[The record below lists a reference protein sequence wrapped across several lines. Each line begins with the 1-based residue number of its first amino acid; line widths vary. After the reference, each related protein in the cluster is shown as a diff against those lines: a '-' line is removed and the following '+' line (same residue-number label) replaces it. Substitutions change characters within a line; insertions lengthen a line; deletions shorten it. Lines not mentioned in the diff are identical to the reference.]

1 MNNAAVRH
9 IQKKERWG
17 WLLFSGIVGILT
29 GVVVLV
35 APWVATIV
43 LASFL
48 WASVG
53 FWAIFTGV
61 LEISAAVRL
70 RREIKGEIWLA
81 LSGLLSIILGAIV
94 LWYIFYPSGR
104 VIRGRRLAVGFPCGS
119 LWRHAFVLELESSQN
134 APGVRACQTKI
145 YGYEHTSI
153 HASIEMTSKES
164 YMQIQYSYRAIDKEF
179 HEPWQRALG
188 NVIEHALKPLLDKHT
203 KDSARLQI
211 VLDRDKIKRQF
222 LASGYMHLPGKK
234 IVSVTASHDELTP
247 LAQMLAQS
255 LFRQAKKHFDRLHA
269 QDQIKRKARRERLR
283 ELKVRI
289 AAKPASA
296 AHEAEV
302 TRMPL
307 LSKLEAVARRELAYL
322 RAVGDLP
329 RDYPT
334 LRDVV
339 DEAIVRAKVEW
350 QSVPG
355 EKEAY
360 TGLLKHLFA
369 VLDNEVAS
377 SRQFGEF
384 VSLDAPVEP
393 DAQDVAEAMVEEE
406 IFEFYQHDDTLK
418 LADIFAGSQHPDVAT
433 IAEQEELIDRSSEF
447 AFAFDLLKDMPRLWR
462 RIFLLIR
469 VDGLNASSVSEILLI
484 PSKED
489 AVQRWLMQAE
499 AFIAAHLE
507 EAGVSK
513 NGNDWLQG
521 VDWSA
526 LSVTR
531 SEAASLWSKEA
542 NHEE

>member
-1 MNNAAVRH
+1 
-9 IQKKERWG
+9 
-17 WLLFSGIVGILT
+17 
-29 GVVVLV
+29 
-35 APWVATIV
+35 
-43 LASFL
+43 
-48 WASVG
+48 
-53 FWAIFTGV
+53 
-61 LEISAAVRL
+61 
-70 RREIKGEIWLA
+70 
-81 LSGLLSIILGAIV
+81 
-94 LWYIFYPSGR
+94 
-104 VIRGRRLAVGFPCGS
+104 
-119 LWRHAFVLELESSQN
+119 
-134 APGVRACQTKI
+134 
-145 YGYEHTSI
+145 
-153 HASIEMTSKES
+153 
-164 YMQIQYSYRAIDKEF
+164 
-179 HEPWQRALG
+179 
-188 NVIEHALKPLLDKHT
+188 
-203 KDSARLQI
+203 
-211 VLDRDKIKRQF
+211 
-222 LASGYMHLPGKK
+222 
-234 IVSVTASHDELTP
+234 
-247 LAQMLAQS
+247 
-255 LFRQAKKHFDRLHA
+255 HFDRLHA

-302 TRMPL
+302 ARMPL

-339 DEAIVRAKVEW
+339 DEAIVRAEVEW

-406 IFEFYQHDDTLK
+406 IFEFYQPDDTLK

-433 IAEQEELIDRSSEF
+433 IAEQEELIDRSSEL

-484 PSKED
+484 PGKED
-489 AVQRWLMQAE
+489 AVRRWLMQAE

>member
-1 MNNAAVRH
+1 
-9 IQKKERWG
+9 
-17 WLLFSGIVGILT
+17 
-29 GVVVLV
+29 
-35 APWVATIV
+35 
-43 LASFL
+43 
-48 WASVG
+48 
-53 FWAIFTGV
+53 
-61 LEISAAVRL
+61 
-70 RREIKGEIWLA
+70 
-81 LSGLLSIILGAIV
+81 
-94 LWYIFYPSGR
+94 
-104 VIRGRRLAVGFPCGS
+104 
-119 LWRHAFVLELESSQN
+119 
-134 APGVRACQTKI
+134 
-145 YGYEHTSI
+145 
-153 HASIEMTSKES
+153 
-164 YMQIQYSYRAIDKEF
+164 
-179 HEPWQRALG
+179 
-188 NVIEHALKPLLDKHT
+188 
-203 KDSARLQI
+203 
-211 VLDRDKIKRQF
+211 
-222 LASGYMHLPGKK
+222 
-234 IVSVTASHDELTP
+234 
-247 LAQMLAQS
+247 MLAKS

-289 AAKPASA
+289 AAKLASA
-296 AHEAEV
+296 AHKAEV

-339 DEAIVRAKVEW
+339 DEAIVRAEVEW

-355 EKEAY
+355 KKGLHRSFEAS
-360 TGLLKHLFA
+360 
-369 VLDNEVAS
+369 VRRPDNEVAS

-406 IFEFYQHDDTLK
+406 IFEFYQPDDTLK

-484 PSKED
+484 PNKED
-489 AVQRWLMQAE
+489 AVRRWLMQAE

>member
-1 MNNAAVRH
+1 
-9 IQKKERWG
+9 
-17 WLLFSGIVGILT
+17 
-29 GVVVLV
+29 
-35 APWVATIV
+35 
-43 LASFL
+43 
-48 WASVG
+48 
-53 FWAIFTGV
+53 
-61 LEISAAVRL
+61 
-70 RREIKGEIWLA
+70 
-81 LSGLLSIILGAIV
+81 
-94 LWYIFYPSGR
+94 
-104 VIRGRRLAVGFPCGS
+104 
-119 LWRHAFVLELESSQN
+119 
-134 APGVRACQTKI
+134 
-145 YGYEHTSI
+145 
-153 HASIEMTSKES
+153 
-164 YMQIQYSYRAIDKEF
+164 MQMQYSYRAIDKEF

-203 KDSARLQI
+203 KDSVRLQI
-211 VLDRDKIKRQF
+211 VLDRDKTKRQF

-296 AHEAEV
+296 AHEAKV

-339 DEAIVRAKVEW
+339 DEAIVQAEVEW
-350 QSVPG
+350 QSVPE
-355 EKEAY
+355 EKAAY
-360 TGLLKHLFA
+360 FGLLKHLFA
-369 VLDNEVAS
+369 VLDHEVAN

-384 VSLDAPVEP
+384 VSLDAPVEA

-406 IFEFYQHDDTLK
+406 VFEFYQPDDTLK
-418 LADIFAGSQHPDVAT
+418 LADMFAGSQHPDAAT
-433 IAEQEELIDRSSEF
+433 IAEQEELVDRSSEF

-469 VDGLNASSVSEILLI
+469 VDGLDASSVSEILLI

-489 AVQRWLMQAE
+489 TVQRWLMQAE

-513 NGNDWLQG
+513 DGNDWLQG

-531 SEAASLWSKEA
+531 SAAASLWSKEA

>member
-1 MNNAAVRH
+1 
-9 IQKKERWG
+9 
-17 WLLFSGIVGILT
+17 
-29 GVVVLV
+29 
-35 APWVATIV
+35 
-43 LASFL
+43 
-48 WASVG
+48 
-53 FWAIFTGV
+53 
-61 LEISAAVRL
+61 
-70 RREIKGEIWLA
+70 
-81 LSGLLSIILGAIV
+81 
-94 LWYIFYPSGR
+94 
-104 VIRGRRLAVGFPCGS
+104 
-119 LWRHAFVLELESSQN
+119 
-134 APGVRACQTKI
+134 
-145 YGYEHTSI
+145 
-153 HASIEMTSKES
+153 
-164 YMQIQYSYRAIDKEF
+164 MQMQYSYRAIDKEF

-203 KDSARLQI
+203 KDSAQLHI

-247 LAQMLAQS
+247 LAQMLAKS

-269 QDQIKRKARRERLR
+269 QDQIKRKARRE
-283 ELKVRI
+283 LKVRI

-296 AHEAEV
+296 AHEAKV

-339 DEAIVRAKVEW
+339 DEAIVRAEVEW

-369 VLDNEVAS
+369 VLDHEVAN

-406 IFEFYQHDDTLK
+406 IFEFYQPDDTLR
-418 LADIFAGSQHPDVAT
+418 LADIIADSQHPDAAT
-433 IAEQEELIDRSSEF
+433 IAEQEELVDRSSEF

-469 VDGLNASSVSEILLI
+469 VDGLDASSVSEILLI

-489 AVQRWLMQAE
+489 TVQRWLMQAE

-513 NGNDWLQG
+513 DGNDWLQG

>member
-1 MNNAAVRH
+1 
-9 IQKKERWG
+9 
-17 WLLFSGIVGILT
+17 
-29 GVVVLV
+29 
-35 APWVATIV
+35 
-43 LASFL
+43 
-48 WASVG
+48 
-53 FWAIFTGV
+53 
-61 LEISAAVRL
+61 
-70 RREIKGEIWLA
+70 
-81 LSGLLSIILGAIV
+81 
-94 LWYIFYPSGR
+94 
-104 VIRGRRLAVGFPCGS
+104 
-119 LWRHAFVLELESSQN
+119 
-134 APGVRACQTKI
+134 
-145 YGYEHTSI
+145 
-153 HASIEMTSKES
+153 
-164 YMQIQYSYRAIDKEF
+164 MQMQYSYRAIDKEF

-203 KDSARLQI
+203 KDSAQLQI

-247 LAQMLAQS
+247 LAQMLAKS

-296 AHEAEV
+296 AHKAEV

-307 LSKLEAVARRELAYL
+307 LSKLEAVARRE
-322 RAVGDLP
+322 
-329 RDYPT
+329 
-334 LRDVV
+334 
-339 DEAIVRAKVEW
+339 
-350 QSVPG
+350 
-355 EKEAY
+355 
-360 TGLLKHLFA
+360 
-369 VLDNEVAS
+369 
-377 SRQFGEF
+377 
-384 VSLDAPVEP
+384 
-393 DAQDVAEAMVEEE
+393 
-406 IFEFYQHDDTLK
+406 

-484 PSKED
+484 PNKED
-489 AVQRWLMQAE
+489 AVRRWLMQAE

>member
-1 MNNAAVRH
+1 
-9 IQKKERWG
+9 
-17 WLLFSGIVGILT
+17 
-29 GVVVLV
+29 
-35 APWVATIV
+35 
-43 LASFL
+43 
-48 WASVG
+48 
-53 FWAIFTGV
+53 
-61 LEISAAVRL
+61 
-70 RREIKGEIWLA
+70 
-81 LSGLLSIILGAIV
+81 
-94 LWYIFYPSGR
+94 
-104 VIRGRRLAVGFPCGS
+104 
-119 LWRHAFVLELESSQN
+119 
-134 APGVRACQTKI
+134 
-145 YGYEHTSI
+145 
-153 HASIEMTSKES
+153 
-164 YMQIQYSYRAIDKEF
+164 
-179 HEPWQRALG
+179 
-188 NVIEHALKPLLDKHT
+188 
-203 KDSARLQI
+203 
-211 VLDRDKIKRQF
+211 
-222 LASGYMHLPGKK
+222 
-234 IVSVTASHDELTP
+234 
-247 LAQMLAQS
+247 
-255 LFRQAKKHFDRLHA
+255 
-269 QDQIKRKARRERLR
+269 
-283 ELKVRI
+283 
-289 AAKPASA
+289 
-296 AHEAEV
+296 
-302 TRMPL
+302 MPL

-355 EKEAY
+355 KRGLHRSFEAS
-360 TGLLKHLFA
+360 
-369 VLDNEVAS
+369 VRRLDNEVAS

-489 AVQRWLMQAE
+489 AVRRWLMQAE

-513 NGNDWLQG
+513 KRERLIQG

>member
-1 MNNAAVRH
+1 
-9 IQKKERWG
+9 
-17 WLLFSGIVGILT
+17 
-29 GVVVLV
+29 
-35 APWVATIV
+35 
-43 LASFL
+43 
-48 WASVG
+48 
-53 FWAIFTGV
+53 
-61 LEISAAVRL
+61 
-70 RREIKGEIWLA
+70 
-81 LSGLLSIILGAIV
+81 
-94 LWYIFYPSGR
+94 
-104 VIRGRRLAVGFPCGS
+104 
-119 LWRHAFVLELESSQN
+119 
-134 APGVRACQTKI
+134 
-145 YGYEHTSI
+145 
-153 HASIEMTSKES
+153 
-164 YMQIQYSYRAIDKEF
+164 MQIQYSYRAIDKEF

-234 IVSVTASHDELTP
+234 IVSVTASHDEL
-247 LAQMLAQS
+247 
-255 LFRQAKKHFDRLHA
+255 
-269 QDQIKRKARRERLR
+269 
-283 ELKVRI
+283 
-289 AAKPASA
+289 
-296 AHEAEV
+296 
-302 TRMPL
+302 
-307 LSKLEAVARRELAYL
+307 LAYL

-489 AVQRWLMQAE
+489 AVRRWLMQAE

>member
-1 MNNAAVRH
+1 
-9 IQKKERWG
+9 
-17 WLLFSGIVGILT
+17 
-29 GVVVLV
+29 
-35 APWVATIV
+35 
-43 LASFL
+43 
-48 WASVG
+48 
-53 FWAIFTGV
+53 
-61 LEISAAVRL
+61 
-70 RREIKGEIWLA
+70 
-81 LSGLLSIILGAIV
+81 
-94 LWYIFYPSGR
+94 
-104 VIRGRRLAVGFPCGS
+104 
-119 LWRHAFVLELESSQN
+119 
-134 APGVRACQTKI
+134 
-145 YGYEHTSI
+145 
-153 HASIEMTSKES
+153 
-164 YMQIQYSYRAIDKEF
+164 MQIQYSYRAIDKEF

-247 LAQMLAQS
+247 LAQMLAKS

-302 TRMPL
+302 IRMPL

-384 VSLDAPVEP
+384 VSLDAPVE
-393 DAQDVAEAMVEEE
+393 
-406 IFEFYQHDDTLK
+406 
-418 LADIFAGSQHPDVAT
+418 
-433 IAEQEELIDRSSEF
+433 
-447 AFAFDLLKDMPRLWR
+447 
-462 RIFLLIR
+462 
-469 VDGLNASSVSEILLI
+469 
-484 PSKED
+484 
-489 AVQRWLMQAE
+489 
-499 AFIAAHLE
+499 
-507 EAGVSK
+507 
-513 NGNDWLQG
+513 
-521 VDWSA
+521 
-526 LSVTR
+526 
-531 SEAASLWSKEA
+531 
-542 NHEE
+542 